1 MTQFVAKLKVL
12 DYKIKTFRDI
22 FSLWF
27 ILITSISFIVLSLMG
42 LKKVC
47 YRKVNTWE
55 FSLKEDI
62 NNSFVARPKPFIKLT
77 FC

>member
-1 MTQFVAKLKVL
+1 
-12 DYKIKTFRDI
+12 
-22 FSLWF
+22 
-27 ILITSISFIVLSLMG
+27 MG